1 MKLAFICGCGHTGT
15 TLLTTMLSTHSEI
28 YTPYLETWSYIYKEY
43 EWILPTLI
51 KEAQTRK
58 ESMFL
63 EKTPKHIYHV
73 NKIKEDYDNC
83 KFIFCVRNGYDVV
96 ASLEKRYQDF
106 DKAYNRYIE
115 DTQETIKQE
124 SNGLIVKYENLIK
137 SPGQTLQSIC
147 KHLQLPY
154 ETRMLNYHK
163 MRLPEW
169 SDVVDDA
176 NAMMRFEQV
185 KKPIYKPKH
194 KRNKEQCR
202 SPEFDEIMRHFGYR
216 L

>member
-43 EWILPTLI
+43 EWILLTLI
-51 KEAQTRK
+51 KEAKTRK
-58 ESMFL
+58 ENMFL

-73 NKIKEDYDNC
+73 NQIEKDYDNC
-83 KFIFCVRNGYDVV
+83 KFIFCVRNGYDVI

-124 SNGLIVKYENLIK
+124 SKGLVVKYENLIK
-137 SPGQTLQSIC
+137 SPGQTLQNIC

-154 ETRMLNYHK
+154 EKKMLNYHK

-176 NAMMRFEQV
+176 NAMMRFQQI
-185 KKPIYKPKH
+185 KKPIYKPRH
-194 KRNKEQCR
+194 KRQKEQCR